1 MAKKRKSILTS
12 WIDCK
17 AMLAKA
23 AVLDAE
29 IDRETSDYNAQEQEL
44 RKLFEQGIAERKAQ
58 QQMYEKEIEL
68 FCKENKDEFEDKRTK
83 DLTHGTVR
91 FEKTNPAVTYLTG
104 IQEEGALNLLI
115 KHEAEEFIRTK
126 QEINKDAIKAA
137 YSTGKLDADEL
148 ATYGMQITQKD
159 RFYIKYAHAI
169 SDANGGSNA

>member
-1 MAKKRKSILTS
+1 
-12 WIDCK
+12 
-17 AMLAKA
+17 MLAKA

-29 IDRETSDYNAQEQEL
+29 IDKETSDYNAQEQEL

-68 FCKENKDEFEDKRTK
+68 FCKENKDEFDDKRTK
-83 DLTHGTVR
+83 DLVHGTVR
-91 FEKTNPAVTYLTG
+91 FEKTKPAVTFLTG
-104 IQEEGALNLLI
+104 VQEEGALNLLI
-115 KHEAEEFIRTK
+115 KHDAEEFVRTK

-159 RFYIKYAHAI
+159 KFHLKYAHALEVNN
-169 SDANGGSNA
+169 D